1 MAETTKYA
9 MTRITKH
16 TILFGLALNILTI
29 LASIYGLV
37 VYDA

>member
-9 MTRITKH
+9 MTRITEH

-29 LASIYGLV
+29 LASVYGLIA
-37 VYDA
+37 YGA